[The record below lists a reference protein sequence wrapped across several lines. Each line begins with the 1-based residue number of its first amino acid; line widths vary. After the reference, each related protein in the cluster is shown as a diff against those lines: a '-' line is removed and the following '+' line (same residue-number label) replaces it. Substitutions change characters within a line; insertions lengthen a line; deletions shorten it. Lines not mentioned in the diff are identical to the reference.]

1 VIDNSGSIND
11 SDPSQTN
18 RYWRMMINFVKSI
31 VEVFSVGVD
40 ATRFAL
46 IDFGMLSIYDYGVI
60 MIIGIF
66 THLSEAA
73 NCQM

>member
-1 VIDNSGSIND
+1 MIDNSGSIND

-46 IDFGMLSIYDYGVI
+46 IDFGMLLIYDYGVI

-66 THLSEAA
+66 TQLSEAV
-73 NCQM
+73 NC

>member
-46 IDFGMLSIYDYGVI
+46 IDFGMLLIYDYGVI

-66 THLSEAA
+66 TQLSEAV
-73 NCQM
+73 NC